1 MQVAGIHAAA
11 YPSGEFRHG
20 PLSMIDDEEK
30 TPVIFIVLQDEHLS
44 QILSNILQVKE
55 RGATTIVLSALEDI
69 STLIDPIK
77 IDFLIKL
84 DPNESVLT
92 AL

>member
-44 QILSNILQVKE
+44 QVLSNILQVKE
-55 RGATTIVLSALEDI
+55 RGVTTIVLSALEDI

>member
-44 QILSNILQVKE
+44 QVLSNILQIKE